1 MLTVTRTSRL
11 TGIERS
17 RSLPITEAQLAQWQG
32 GGLIQNVFPDLS
44 ADDRE
49 FIMTGVTADEWD
61 TFMGDN
67 DE

>member
-17 RSLPITEAQLAQWQG
+17 RSLPITQAQLDQWASG
-32 GGLIQNVFPDLS
+32 DLIQNVFPDLS
-44 ADDRE
+44 LDDRE

-61 TFMGDN
+61 KFMGD
-67 DE
+67 E